1 MIVGVVASPP
11 VSYQWFAGGVA
22 VAGATSPSLTFSP
35 ASANDSG
42 SYTVVITNPAGSVT
56 TASAALT
63 VEPAGSAPVPVTVVL
78 QPYPVSTPVGGQ
90 ATFTAAVTG
99 DATLSY
105 QWRKNQ
111 SPIPGATGPSFTIS
125 NVQYSDAG
133 IYDLVASNVFSTAY
147 SVPTPLTVTP
157 AGVPSRLVNVSA
169 RGQSGTGSGELTV
182 GFVIGGTGSESTLV
196 RAVGP
201 TLATFG
207 VTGVL
212 PDPKLTLFGTNQ
224 TVLATNDGWGGTA
237 ALSAA
242 FAETG
247 AFALPTNSLD
257 AAILSSLP
265 VGAYTADVQG
275 ESGDT
280 GVVLL
285 EVYDADTVA
294 QPTANCVNVSVR
306 GSAGGGANVL
316 TVGFVIAGPSSMTLL
331 IRGIGPGLAAYSVS
345 GALADPELTVFDSHQ
360 DVLAFN
366 DVWGGTEALEAAFG
380 AVGAFSL
387 QAGSKDSAVLVTLLP
402 GAYTAQVSSV
412 SGATGIALLEV
423 YEMP

>member
-1 MIVGVVASPP
+1 
-11 VSYQWFAGGVA
+11 VS
-22 VAGATSPSLTFSP
+22 
-35 ASANDSG
+35 
-42 SYTVVITNPAGSVT
+42 
-56 TASAALT
+56 
-63 VEPAGSAPVPVTVVL
+63 VVL
-78 QPYPVSTPVGGQ
+78 QPNPVSTPVGGQ

-99 DATLSY
+99 DASITY

-133 IYDLVASNVFSTAY
+133 IYDMVASNVFSTAY

-169 RGQSGTGSGELTV
+169 RGFTGTGSEALTV
-182 GFVIGGTGSESTLV
+182 GFVVGGTGSESTLV

-212 PDPKLTLFGTNQ
+212 ADPQLTLFNSNQ
-224 TVLATNDGWGGTA
+224 SVLATNSGWGGTP

-247 AFALPTNSLD
+247 AFTLPTNSLD
-257 AAILSSLP
+257 AALEATLP
-265 VGAYTADVQG
+265 VGAYTADVHG
-275 ESGDT
+275 ASGDT

-285 EVYDADTVA
+285 ELYDADTVA
-294 QPTANCVNVSVR
+294 QPTAHYINMSVR
-306 GSAGGGANVL
+306 GQAGGGPNVL

-331 IRGIGPGLAAYSVS
+331 IRGIGPALTGYSVS
-345 GALADPELTVFDSHQ
+345 GALPDPELTVFDVNQ
-360 DVLAFN
+360 NVVGFN
-366 DVWGGTEALEAAFG
+366 DIWGGTEALQAAFS

-387 QAGSKDSAVLVTLLP
+387 PAASNDSALLVTLLP

-412 SGATGIALLEV
+412 SGATGIALIEV